1 METYWLIT
9 ICKALILLAIYAH
22 AKENAI
28 TAKEKRISHNW
39 EFIHIAALIIA
50 FGLAAWNGLWVTMV
64 TYILFRIA
72 LFGPLFG
79 LLTTGDYKRLSNKG
93 YDKAMQYL
101 LKIEERKENYFP
113 AYTIWLAAN
122 LATGLFIDYA
132 FIYLI

>member
-1 METYWLIT
+1 MGIYWLIT
-9 ICKALILLAIYAH
+9 ICKALILLAIFAH

-93 YDKAMQYL
+93 YDKAMQLL

-122 LATGLFIDYA
+122 LVTGLFIDYA
-132 FIYLI
+132 LVYLI